1 MRCRW
6 SRADSGRHAHHH
18 NDHTDPTHQPGRGD
32 CSNGSGP
39 GLPTTTPL
47 AAIRHDDLAEL
58 VAAGW
63 LAAPAPAEFG
73 GLGLDLAAVAA
84 EQRRMARYAPATA
97 LSTSMHLYWVGLAA
111 DLHRFGHPFGA
122 RILSWVAD
130 GEVLASGHAETGND
144 VPMALSTTRAER
156 VQGGWRLHGRKL
168 FGSLGPVWDRIGVH
182 AMDAT
187 SPTGP
192 VVVHGFIGRNAPGVT
207 VVETWDAQG
216 MRATESHD
224 TVFDGAFVADERRP
238 RASYRP
244 GRPTDPAVGAMAVW
258 ALTLISNV
266 YLGLAER
273 AMELAIADAGQK
285 TSIALAGGTLAHHPL
300 RAAPGRRHAPRAGR
314 RPRRPRSPRL
324 RLGERG
330 RPRAGLAH
338 PGVHRQVAGRNRRP
352 ARGRPRVRGQR
363 RCSFRRGGE
372 LERLSRDVAGARFH
386 PGTDAFTHEAI
397 GKALLGID
405 PAGPRW

>member
-1 MRCRW
+1 MHTTTTTTLTRPTSLGEEMLERF
-6 SRADSGRHAHHH
+6 RARAAHH
-18 NDHTDPTHQPGRGD
+18 DTLGRY
-32 CSNGSGP
+32 P
-39 GLPTTTPL
+39 
-47 AAIRHDDLAEL
+47 ADDLAEL
-58 VAAGW
+58 VSAGW
-63 LAAPAPAEFG
+63 LTAPAPAEFG

-130 GEVLASGHAETGND
+130 GEVLASGHAEVGND
-144 VPMALSTTRAER
+144 VPLALSTTRAER

-168 FGSLGPVWDRIGVH
+168 FGSLGPVWDRIGFH

-187 SPTGP
+187 GPTGP

-224 TVFDGAFVADERRP
+224 TVFDGAFVADGDVLAVVP
-238 RASYRP
+238 AGPSN
-244 GRPTDPAVGAMAVW
+244 DPAVGAMAVW

-285 TSIALAGGTLAHHPL
+285 TSIALAGGTLAHHPYVQHQVADMHL
-300 RAAPGRRHAPRAGR
+300 ELAAARAVLDRLASDWVSGVDHGPAWPIQVFTAKWRAATAA
-314 RPRRPRSPRL
+314 L
-324 RLGERG
+324 RVVD
-330 RPRAGLAH
+330 LACEVS
-338 PGVHRQVAGRNRRP
+338 GG
-352 ARGRPRVRGQR
+352 G
-363 RCSFRRGGE
+363 SFRRGGE
-372 LERLSRDVAGARFH
+372 LERLSRDVRGARFH